1 MSRELRSCNL
11 LFLTFCFVVVEV
23 VELAAIV
30 VEVEVEL
37 TGVMEE
43 V

>member
-1 MSRELRSCNL
+1 
-11 LFLTFCFVVVEV
+11 VVEV

-30 VEVEVEL
+30 VEVEVET